1 MLALS
6 DNHFSHD
13 QQLDDAMR
21 YVQQNHPEQY
31 ATLLAEFPE
40 WEHRTFQRYGSWL
53 DTDAMGVDDEWS
65 SWLTDALENTGLIIW
80 EDGEPYAYVGT
91 EAGECE

>member
-6 DNHFSHD
+6 SGHFSHD

-40 WEHRTFQRYGSWL
+40 WERRTGGPETDYRTVASENVWSNMTGKHLNYFSDKSERIPHEDFQ
-53 DTDAMGVDDEWS
+53 
-65 SWLTDALENTGLIIW
+65 ALLSR
-80 EDGEPYAYVGT
+80 VG
-91 EAGECE
+91 APIA